1 MVIAIFDAAMG
12 ITSGM
17 ILYHTV
23 PVFKR
28 NLKALDRYGFCGHGY
43 GPDRVGWEGVGAGGS
58 RRPAAG
64 GGWFIIRGRS

>member
-23 PVFKR
+23 PVFKSS
-28 NLKALDRYGFCGHGY
+28 LGIGHGSTDL
-43 GPDRVGWEGVGAGGS
+43 GAESATGVDRIGSAGRVS
-58 RRPAAG
+58 VR
-64 GGWFIIRGRS
+64 

>member
-17 ILYHTV
+17 ISYHTV

-28 NLKALDRYGFCGHGY
+28 NLKALDRYGFCGHGVLWQ
-43 GPDRVGWEGVGAGGS
+43 DTH
-58 RRPAAG
+58 
-64 GGWFIIRGRS
+64 